1 MNEKRVVA
9 VDSQKLDSIQS
20 CMYMYK
26 LRFGSGQLAGLTPLQ
41 TPDYFE
47 RGGLLHDMLEEY
59 YKLKKYKSRWA
70 QNNKTHADV
79 IESCIIVG
87 RTKATKMSLDIAE
100 VETVIDT
107 FRQYV
112 EHWENDGWTNVVA
125 VENVGAKELYDSEDL
140 QIIYEFKIDLIL
152 QINGVLVP
160 VDHKSAKAR
169 RDPNYLANQFKGYC
183 WGLGVNNLLLNEI
196 GFQKTVKAVEKFR
209 RHTLSYSES
218 ALVEW
223 IKNTVWWVKF
233 AIGMIET
240 ETFPMNYTSCDK
252 YSGCI
257 YKDICKADPE
267 VRDYKLKTMFED
279 KKWDVGGTHL

>member
-26 LRFGSGQLAGLTPLQ
+26 LRFGGTQEVGLTPLQ

-59 YKLKKYKSRWA
+59 YKLKTYKSRWA
-70 QNNKTHADV
+70 QNNKTHADIV
-79 IESCIIVG
+79 ESCIIVG
-87 RTKATKMSLDIAE
+87 RTKATKMALDIAE

-112 EHWENDGWTNVVA
+112 EHWENDGWTNIVA
-125 VENVGAKELYDSEDL
+125 VEKVGAKQLYEDEDL

-218 ALVEW
+218 ALTEW
-223 IKNTVWWVKF
+223 VKNTVWWVKF

-267 VRDYKLKTMFED
+267 VRDYKLKTMFEG
-279 KKWDVGGTHL
+279 KHWDVGGTHL